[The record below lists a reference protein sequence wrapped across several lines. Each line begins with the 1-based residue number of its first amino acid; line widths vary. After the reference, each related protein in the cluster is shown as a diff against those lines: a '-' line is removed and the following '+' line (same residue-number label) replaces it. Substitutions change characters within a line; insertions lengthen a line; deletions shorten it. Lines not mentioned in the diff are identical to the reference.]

1 MIKVQTALMTVGT
14 CALVL
19 AVTDHADAAP
29 PAKGATA
36 APMSIQPTAQRP
48 VDAAVPQAAAPRT
61 EPKLAPNSIYAEGL
75 GAGLA
80 YSLNYERMVADEV
93 AVRAGFSYLS
103 FGATATSG
111 GQTVG
116 ASATFMTFP
125 ITASYVGVR
134 SGKHAL
140 ELGGG
145 TTLMSASG
153 SASGIGASSSGSGF
167 GALGNALVGY
177 RIHPVEGAGFNFR
190 VGAMALMGKGVGLS
204 VTDPSAF
211 GVLPWFYL
219 SLGASF

>member
-1 MIKVQTALMTVGT
+1 
-14 CALVL
+14 
-19 AVTDHADAAP
+19 
-29 PAKGATA
+29 
-36 APMSIQPTAQRP
+36 MSIQPTARP
-48 VDAAVPQAAAPRT
+48 VDAAAPQAAPTQRT

-80 YSLNYERMVADEV
+80 YSLNYERLVVDDV
-93 AVRAGFSYLS
+93 AVRAGFSYMS
-103 FGATATSG
+103 FGASTTMSNG
-111 GQTVG
+111 ETIG

-125 ITASYVGVR
+125 ITASYLGVR

-167 GALGNALVGY
+167 GALGNAMVGY
-177 RIHPVEGAGFNFR
+177 RFHPIEDAGFNFR
-190 VGAMALMGKGVGLS
+190 VGTMALMGKGVGFS
-204 VTDPSAF
+204 VTDPTAF
-211 GVLPWFYL
+211 GVMPWFYL